1 MISKITMDSVASY
14 RKKTSLLTDKR
25 INLIYGLNGT
35 GKSTFSNYMYD
46 TNCADYNNC
55 SIEEVTINDEL
66 LVYNQKFISDN
77 FYEAE
82 TLKGIFTLSKENKDA
97 KTNIDNANEKIND
110 LNRKVEQ
117 KVEERE
123 GIIEKQAINKS
134 DCIEKIWDIKK
145 NYSDIKELDYCFEG
159 LKKEKTKL
167 FEFLLSI
174 NYDKVEDDETIEK
187 IVQEVRTLKTGETQ
201 KNLID
206 KFNFNSFYI
215 ENDSLFNKVIVGN
228 KNSTVSDV
236 INQLGCSDWV
246 KSGLKYIDNDSDSEQ
261 TCPFCQSKTISLEF
275 LKAINEFFDEA
286 YEKDINTLKKYQEL
300 YSNEIQS
307 LSLINIE
314 LDDTISQTENNE
326 LKTLYNDFLSKL
338 KSNLLLIQ
346 KKIELPGSAVDLID
360 TSESLEKLNDVI
372 IKINDKLEKF
382 NIKIQNKEKNLKE
395 LYEKFW
401 KINRYNYDIII
412 KNFKSEEESTSKL
425 LGILNDELKNYSS
438 EIAEQ
443 NKIIIEEQRK
453 TINIDEA
460 INNINLSLKDIGVTD
475 FFVEKVE
482 NNDLYRI
489 VRSHSSENIFKTL
502 SEGEKMIISFLY
514 FIEMCKGIR
523 TTTSQ
528 NKKRII
534 VIDDPITSMSH
545 IYIFNVGRLIKNE
558 FFDNSKYEQIFV
570 LTHSLYFFYEL
581 AYLKKEDRDENQ
593 KLIRLT
599 KNELGSE
606 FEDIHYNEIQND
618 YQAYWPIIKDKNQH
632 PALIANCM
640 RNIIEYF
647 FGFVE
652 KNDLNNIFQ
661 RQSLKNNRFQSFN
674 RYINRE
680 SHSIGQNI
688 FDLKEFNYD
697 DFKEA
702 FRLVFYESGYENH
715 YKKMI
720 GE

>member
-1 MISKITMDSVASY
+1 M
-14 RKKTSLLTDKR
+14 
-25 INLIYGLNGT
+25 
-35 GKSTFSNYMYD
+35 
-46 TNCADYNNC
+46 
-55 SIEEVTINDEL
+55 
-66 LVYNQKFISDN
+66 
-77 FYEAE
+77 
-82 TLKGIFTLSKENKDA
+82 
-97 KTNIDNANEKIND
+97 
-110 LNRKVEQ
+110 
-117 KVEERE
+117 
-123 GIIEKQAINKS
+123 
-134 DCIEKIWDIKK
+134 
-145 NYSDIKELDYCFEG
+145 
-159 LKKEKTKL
+159 
-167 FEFLLSI
+167 
-174 NYDKVEDDETIEK
+174 
-187 IVQEVRTLKTGETQ
+187 
-201 KNLID
+201 
-206 KFNFNSFYI
+206 
-215 ENDSLFNKVIVGN
+215 
-228 KNSTVSDV
+228 
-236 INQLGCSDWV
+236 
-246 KSGLKYIDNDSDSEQ
+246 
-261 TCPFCQSKTISLEF
+261 
-275 LKAINEFFDEA
+275 
-286 YEKDINTLKKYQEL
+286 
-300 YSNEIQS
+300 
-307 LSLINIE
+307 
-314 LDDTISQTENNE
+314 
-326 LKTLYNDFLSKL
+326 
-338 KSNLLLIQ
+338 
-346 KKIELPGSAVDLID
+346 
-360 TSESLEKLNDVI
+360 
-372 IKINDKLEKF
+372 
-382 NIKIQNKEKNLKE
+382 
-395 LYEKFW
+395 
-401 KINRYNYDIII
+401 
-412 KNFKSEEESTSKL
+412 
-425 LGILNDELKNYSS
+425 
-438 EIAEQ
+438 
-443 NKIIIEEQRK
+443 
-453 TINIDEA
+453 
-460 INNINLSLKDIGVTD
+460 
-475 FFVEKVE
+475 EKVE